1 MKGVSVFK
9 WMYSVCLFRGT
20 LMGVALMARLA
31 YHTAVVAVLMFGC
44 LCTWVLCKCVC
55 VRARVCVGGWIFG
68 WRCEDESAAFVTFPW
83 TPRAPYRHKH
93 EDVCTLSRTNT
104 SQQLTANISIHTHT
118 DTHTTQNSA
127 QSKFAD
133 SPVCRPQVNTTN
145 ALINISW
152 LPVIPFLS
160 KQCIMGDFS
169 KEEEPK

>member
-1 MKGVSVFK
+1 MFSSECTVFAFLGEHS
-9 WMYSVCLFRGT
+9 WELRWWPVWLIILQLLLCSCLAVCARGFC
-20 LMGVALMARLA
+20 ANA
-31 YHTAVVAVLMFGC
+31 
-44 LCTWVLCKCVC
+44 CVC
-55 VRARVCVGGWIFG
+55 VCARMCVGGWIFG